1 MHRFGNLL
9 TGVPISNSI
18 IYLMNSHFLVCA
30 ITGKKR
36 KTTTAYLAKVCKK
49 HSMTPNQYIQN
60 YISREAAVLLN
71 AGKSIGD
78 IRSLIPNPP
87 TREITETELVIMR
100 GLNVTKHKNSKLLD
114 NKVQ

>member
-1 MHRFGNLL
+1 
-9 TGVPISNSI
+9 
-18 IYLMNSHFLVCA
+18 MNSHLLVCA

-49 HSMTPNQYIQN
+49 HSMTPNQYINN

-71 AGKSIGD
+71 AGKSVQE
-78 IRSLIPNPP
+78 IRALIPNPP
-87 TREITETELVIMR
+87 MREITEGELVVMR

-114 NKVQ
+114 TKIQK